1 MNEANPSEETLFEA
15 VSQLPPE
22 KRGAYLA
29 GACGGDAA
37 LRERLEILLRAHD
50 RASNFMAEPA
60 APPFPGRQGC
70 TSP

>member
-1 MNEANPSEETLFEA
+1 MNEVKPSEETLFEA

-29 GACGGDAA
+29 QTCAEDAA
-37 LRERLEILLRAHD
+37 LRERWKSCSGRMTEPVILWPSRPLR
-50 RASNFMAEPA
+50 R
-60 APPFPGRQGC
+60 FPGRQGC